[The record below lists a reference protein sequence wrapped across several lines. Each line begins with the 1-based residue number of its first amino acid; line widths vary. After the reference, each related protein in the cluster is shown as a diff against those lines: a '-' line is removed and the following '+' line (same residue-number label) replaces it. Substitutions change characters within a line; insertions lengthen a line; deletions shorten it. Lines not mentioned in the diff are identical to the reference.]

1 MDDLSVDVAELWE
14 DVLFAEGDQVL
25 VFHHKGKKH

>member
-14 DVLFAEGDQVL
+14 DVLFTEGYQVL
-25 VFHHKGKKH
+25 VFHHKGEKH